1 MTSKRFGAMKDFA
14 RAKKPRLDVSVTR
27 ASSRPSPPRSM
38 ADFWDD
44 DDDVILMATQIAE
57 AEIEAEAK
65 RKAEA
70 TNVTVGD
77 ITFSEF
83 APVRGTTSTQ
93 QMFPPAAPP
102 KKKTSTIDMDAI
114 FGDDEDFDFLAM
126 ALTEDVPRPEP
137 LPQAKAPLVL
147 KAGTSKSTTTSITV
161 QQTMTQTNATQA
173 RQQEHQ
179 IKFLMDRIEGLKKDN
194 SKLQKDLGD
203 SNERTEAK
211 SGEVSLLRD
220 ELKHLRLQLHA
231 SKMEKL
237 ALADE
242 TNRDCNKK
250 VAEVVKQIAAKD
262 IELKMKNAEYTKL
275 KIQQQARNA
284 HERTMNMSISMLP
297 PATDPSEQRTL
308 LRLHK
313 LNIHQ
318 AVPRLIA
325 NNASVYEYTEE
336 QQKGKK
342 QGTLFEVEL
351 KQLLLNYAQLQSQ
364 PESVDSLVQRIV
376 SSVCKVFS
384 EFASYAQSLEF
395 PHNCMLYP
403 HNPYILDAQHHSAH
417 SLSQPGPLYAN
428 ERALLLRR
436 YTATLGLICRQQ
448 GKIGRALLRQRHNDL
463 WLLELAVDAI
473 VKLGFSYE
481 VSEHFGLLEA
491 TASLLHSLLREQHHE
506 EERVEELLVELL
518 KQLVF
523 TRPSPWVF
531 GELSACLLACLQKP
545 QLLARMCVNSPKSC
559 FISDRVRSLYRFGP
573 SSCLLQVYAGLLELC
588 FFSETPLQ
596 AAHFQLLLSIG
607 GNHVRF
613 AFECFKNP
621 PDFILEML
629 PYFADDEETDSTE
642 ATLTN
647 RLSSSSTTAV
657 HGSASNGSCT
667 SVPTAADSN
676 SNSSTST
683 SCECYVKLCLSVV
696 TIVFQVMHQWMLH
709 QRKAGTEQVGEI
721 SRIAVHLLTLVFHEY
736 YLTCLFR
743 DSEETTKHYL
753 SLVCSWW
760 SEHAALLGFQPIHLR
775 LLSQLEKS
783 HFMLKPLHQE
793 ANRSN
798 PTNDLAEW
806 ARIINPADA
815 KTENVAPNASAS
827 AASKLLEIDF
837 FGGLKRVDY
846 TFD

>member
-1 MTSKRFGAMKDFA
+1 MASKRFGAMKDIA
-14 RAKKPRLDVSVTR
+14 RAKKPRLDVSVAR
-27 ASSRPSPPRSM
+27 SSSRPSPPRSII
-38 ADFWDD
+38 DWDHWDD
-44 DDDVILMATQIAE
+44 DDDVILMATQLAE

-65 RKAEA
+65 RKADA
-70 TNVTVGD
+70 TNVAAGD
-77 ITFSEF
+77 VTFSEF
-83 APVRGTTSTQ
+83 APLRGTTSTQ

-102 KKKTSTIDMDAI
+102 KQKTSSIDMDAI
-114 FGDDEDFDFLAM
+114 FGDDDEFEFLAV
-126 ALTEDVPRPEP
+126 ALTDDVPRPEP
-137 LPQAKAPLVL
+137 PPLPTV
-147 KAGTSKSTTTSITV
+147 GTTQKTTTKSITI
-161 QQTMTQTNATQA
+161 QQTMTQTTATQS

-179 IKFLMDRIEGLKKDN
+179 IKFLLDRIEALKKDN
-194 SKLQKDLGD
+194 SKLQHDLGD
-203 SNERTEAK
+203 SNERTELK

-220 ELKHLRLQLHA
+220 ELRYVRQQLQA
-231 SKMEKL
+231 SKMEKM

-250 VAEVVKQIAAKD
+250 VAEAVKQIAAKD
-262 IELKMKNAEYTKL
+262 IELKIKNAENTKL
-275 KIQQQARNA
+275 RIQQQARNA
-284 HERTMNMSISMLP
+284 HDRTMNMNMSISTLP
-297 PATDPSEQRTL
+297 AAPNPAVQRTL

-318 AVPRLIA
+318 AVPRLRA
-325 NNASVYEYTEE
+325 NNASVYEYNE
-336 QQKGKK
+336 QQGKK

-351 KQLLLNYAQLQSQ
+351 KQLLLSYAQLQSQ

-384 EFASYAQSLEF
+384 EFASYAQSLQF

-403 HNPYILDAQHHSAH
+403 HNPYMLHSHHSASVH
-417 SLSQPGPLYAN
+417 SLSQPGALYAK
-428 ERALLLRR
+428 ERAMILRR
-436 YTATLGLICRQQ
+436 YMATLALICRQQ
-448 GKIGRALLRQRHNDL
+448 GKIARALLRQRHNDL
-463 WLLELAVDAI
+463 WLLELAIDAI

-491 TASLLHSLLREQHHE
+491 TASLLHSLLREQQHE

-531 GELSACLLACLQKP
+531 GELSACLLACLQRP
-545 QLLARMCVNSPKSC
+545 PLLARLCVNSPRSC
-559 FISDRVRSLYRFGP
+559 FISDRVRSVYRFGP

-588 FFSETPLQ
+588 FFSETALQ
-596 AAHFQLLLSIG
+596 ASHFQLLLSIG

-621 PDFILEML
+621 PHFILEML
-629 PYFADDEETDSTE
+629 PYFAEDEEAE
-642 ATLTN
+642 ANEETLAN
-647 RLSSSSTTAV
+647 KLSSSSTAAV

-667 SVPTAADSN
+667 LTASDSN
-676 SNSSTST
+676 SNSNSNSGSSRTN
-683 SCECYVKLCLSVV
+683 CECYVKLCLSVV
-696 TIVFQVMHQWMLH
+696 TLVFQMMHQWMLH
-709 QRKAGTEQVGEI
+709 QRKAGTEQVGAM
-721 SRIAVHLLTLVFHEY
+721 SRIAVHLLTLIFHEY

-753 SLVCSWW
+753 SLICNWW
-760 SEHAALLGFQPIHLR
+760 SEHSTLLGFQPIHLR

-793 ANRSN
+793 ANHSN
-798 PTNDLAEW
+798 PSNDLAEW
-806 ARIINPADA
+806 TRIINDADA
-815 KTENVAPNASAS
+815 RTENVAPNALD
-827 AASKLLEIDF
+827 ASKLLETDF

-846 TFD
+846 TFE

>member
-1 MTSKRFGAMKDFA
+1 MSSKRFGAMKDFA
-14 RAKKPRLDVSVTR
+14 RAKKPRLDVSVAR
-27 ASSRPSPPRSM
+27 ASSRPSPPRNII
-38 ADFWDD
+38 DFWDD
-44 DDDVILMATQIAE
+44 DDDVILMATQLAE

-65 RKAEA
+65 RKADA
-70 TNVTVGD
+70 TNITAVD

-102 KKKTSTIDMDAI
+102 KQKTSSIDMDAI

-126 ALTEDVPRPEP
+126 ALTEDVPPP
-137 LPQAKAPLVL
+137 ATPPPPQERAKAGP
-147 KAGTSKSTTTSITV
+147 TTTSITI
-161 QQTMTQTNATQA
+161 QQTKTQITATQT

-179 IKFLMDRIEGLKKDN
+179 IKFLLDRIESLKKDN

-203 SNERTEAK
+203 SNERTEIK

-220 ELKHLRLQLHA
+220 ELRHVRQQLQA

-237 ALADE
+237 ALAEE
-242 TNRDCNKK
+242 TNNNCNQK
-250 VAEVVKQIAAKD
+250 VAEAAKQIAAKE
-262 IELKMKNAEYTKL
+262 IELTMKNAENTKL
-275 KIQQQARNA
+275 RIQQQARRA
-284 HERTMNMSISMLP
+284 HDKTMNGSISMLQ
-297 PATDPSEQRTL
+297 AAANPSEQRAL

-318 AVPRLIA
+318 TVPRLMA
-325 NNASVYEYTEE
+325 NNASVYEYSEAQE
-336 QQKGKK
+336 KGKK

-364 PESVDSLVQRIV
+364 PESVYSLVQRIV
-376 SSVCKVFS
+376 CSVRKVFS
-384 EFASYAQSLEF
+384 EFASYAQGLEF

-403 HNPYILDAQHHSAH
+403 HNPYVLHTHTSVSRH
-417 SLSQPGPLYAN
+417 SLAQPGALYTN

-436 YTATLGLICRQQ
+436 YIATLALICGQQ
-448 GKIGRALLRQRHNDL
+448 GKIARAVLRQRHNDL
-463 WLLELAVDAI
+463 WLLELAIDAV

-491 TASLLHSLLREQHHE
+491 TASLLLSLLRAQQQEEQ
-506 EERVEELLVELL
+506 RVEELLVELL

-531 GELSACLLACLQKP
+531 GELSACLLACLKQP
-545 QLLARMCVNSPKSC
+545 QLLARLCVNSPKSC
-559 FISDRVRSLYRFGP
+559 FISDRVRSVYRFGP
-573 SSCLLQVYAGLLELC
+573 SACLLQVYAGLLELC
-588 FFSETPLQ
+588 FFSETALQ
-596 AAHFQLLLSIG
+596 VAHFQLLLSIG

-629 PYFADDEETDSTE
+629 PFFADDGE
-642 ATLTN
+642 ADANEPTLTN
-647 RLSSSSTTAV
+647 KLSSSSTAAV

-667 SVPTAADSN
+667 LTSSDSHSN
-676 SNSSTST
+676 SNSSS
-683 SCECYVKLCLSVV
+683 SRNNCECYVKLCLSVV
-696 TIVFQVMHQWMLH
+696 TLVFQMMHQWMLH
-709 QRKAGTEQVGEI
+709 QRKIGTEQVGEM

-753 SLVCSWW
+753 SLICNWW
-760 SEHAALLGFQPIHLR
+760 SEHSGLLGFQPIHLR

-798 PTNDLAEW
+798 PSNDLVEW
-806 ARIINPADA
+806 TRIINRADA
-815 KTENVAPNASAS
+815 RTENVAPHASDAY
-827 AASKLLEIDF
+827 KLLEIDF